1 MSVKLTCRCGKG
13 IRIPTTLYGK
23 LVACPSCD
31 KRMVVE
37 IVDGKVRARPVS
49 SNPPPA
55 HYGLQPLSQP
65 LNSNPQQT
73 LSPRKPRSVTR
84 TPLTESR
91 RKKRKRKKRK
101 FKGRNAPS
109 AVTTRLVAFSLAIL
123 ITVGVVSVL
132 YYLEQQMNTE
142 RELGFWGVLFWVMM
156 LPTIQSIVTC
166 IWIGFIGP
174 YRGKNAADN
183 RINGVGHF
191 FLGLCYIVGGVI
203 LQVVIVLVCIV
214 FQPLIFFAVLTPF
227 PIAFGM
233 ALVVLG
239 VAELSTGHDFLG
251 NGQTK
256 NFM

>member
-13 IRIPTTLYGK
+13 VKIPKTSYGK
-23 LVACPSCD
+23 LVACPSCG
-31 KRMVVE
+31 KRMVIE
-37 IVDGKVRARPVS
+37 IVDGKIRARLVS
-49 SNPPPA
+49 SNPPPTE
-55 HYGLQPLSQP
+55 YGLQPLSPP
-65 LNSNPQQT
+65 LNLSPQQT
-73 LSPRKPRSVTR
+73 LSPRKPRPATR
-84 TPLTESR
+84 SR
-91 RKKRKRKKRK
+91 LPKSRYKKRK
-101 FKGRNAPS
+101 FKRRNAPS

-123 ITVGVVSVL
+123 ITVSTVSVW
-132 YYLEQQMNTE
+132 YYLSQQE
-142 RELGFWGVLFWVMM
+142 DGQREPGFWGVMFLIMN
-156 LPTIQSIVTC
+156 LPIIQSIVTC

-191 FLGLCYIVGGVI
+191 FLGLCYIVGGVV

-227 PIAFGM
+227 PIAFGL

-251 NGQTK
+251 KGQAK